1 MAEKKLEDDLD
12 QEQDEDQES
21 GETVELEDDDVS
33 VEDTEDGG
41 AVIRLEN
48 ANDLKDKKEHFA
60 NIVEEVDQAALRVA
74 VSDLMDKIEKDK
86 EARQKRDKLYEE
98 GLRRTGLGDDAPGG
112 AQFNGANKVVHPML
126 VEACVDFSA
135 RMMKEVFPPTGPVK
149 TKIVGKVEKEKQ
161 DKARKKADF
170 MNWQVTEQMPEFRGE
185 LEQLSTQLPLGGA
198 QYLKMMWNPQYRRP
212 ASEFI
217 PIDDVYLP
225 FAATNFYTA
234 ERKTHVQYVTSMEYN
249 RRVEAG
255 MYIDVDVGMPGDPEF
270 SQASKANDKIEGRH
284 DTAYNDDGL
293 RTIFEVYTYLEFD
306 DGMAPYI
313 ISIDKSSGK
322 ALSLYRNWDS
332 GDDMKRE
339 LDWIVEFP
347 FIPWRGAYPIGL
359 THMIGGLSGAAT
371 GAMRA
376 LLDSAHIQNV
386 PTMLKLKGGPNGQT
400 INVQPT
406 EVVEI
411 EGGAMVDDVRKI
423 AMPLPFNPPSSV
435 LFQLLGF
442 LIDAGKGVV
451 QTSFEK
457 LSDQNPNQ
465 PVGTTLALIE
475 QGMVVFS
482 SIHSRIHSAMER
494 TFKILHRINSAYLTE
509 EDIKAQAGDFEID
522 PSDFDGP
529 MDIIPV
535 SDPAIFSETQRFAQ
549 IQAIMQRAQAMPQ
562 MYDLRKVEEMFLRVM
577 KVPDDILVELPGK
590 EDVDPVSENVS
601 ATMGQPIY
609 VVPKQDHMA
618 HIKAHLAF
626 LQSPL
631 FGKNPIIT
639 RTFLYPMAMHLR
651 DHLLNYYLA
660 QAHEAV
666 ITATNKNIILPEG
679 QQEIG
684 IVLQVQQLIEQ
695 QMQGFEQ
702 MLAQIGQEA
711 QQYAP
716 QPPMPPDNT
725 MQVAQINAQTQ
736 QQIAQQRVQAD
747 MQKAQQSMQL
757 AQAKMQQEGQYKQ
770 LALQQNTQLEQA
782 RMQLENAKM
791 QFEMAKLQAAQQGQQ
806 VDAQMSMQQN
816 AQKLQ
821 AQQQLEQ
828 FRQMQENQRT
838 EATNQAR
845 AAMNA
850 ADNETAMRL
859 AAAEIMSGEKVALS
873 TGTGINPGTR

>member
-1 MAEKKLEDDLD
+1 MPKEFLED
-12 QEQDEDQES
+12 EQDDEQEA
-21 GETVELEDDDVS
+21 GETVELEDEDVS

-41 AVIRLEN
+41 AVIRLDN
-48 ANDLKDKKEHFA
+48 AHDLEEKKEHFA
-60 NIVEEVDQAALRVA
+60 NIIDEVDQASLRVA
-74 VSDLMDKIEKDK
+74 VSELLDKIDKDK
-86 EARQKRDKLYEE
+86 EAREKRDKLYEE

-112 AQFNGANKVVHPML
+112 AQFTGANKVVHPML

-149 TKIVGKVEKEKQ
+149 SKIVGKTDKDKQ
-161 DKARKKADF
+161 IKAQRKADF

-198 QYLKMMWNPQYRRP
+198 QYLKMMWNPQHRRP
-212 ASEFI
+212 AAEFI

-234 ERKTHVQYVTSMEYN
+234 ERKTHVQYVTSMEYD
-249 RRVEAG
+249 RRVKAG
-255 MYIDVDVGMPGDPEF
+255 MYIDVDVGVAGEPDF
-270 SQASKANDKIEGRH
+270 SQATKANDKIEGRK
-284 DTAYNDDGL
+284 DTAYNEDGL
-293 RTIFEVYTYLEFD
+293 RTVFEVYTYLEFD
-306 DGMAPYI
+306 EGMAPYI

-322 ALSLYRNWDS
+322 ALSLYRNWDK
-332 GDDMKRE
+332 GDDMNRE
-339 LDWIVEFP
+339 LDWIVEYP

-371 GAMRA
+371 GALRA
-376 LLDSAHIQNV
+376 LLDSAHIQNI

-406 EVVEI
+406 EVIEI

-442 LIDAGKGVV
+442 LIDTGKGVV

-482 SIHSRIHSAMER
+482 SIHSRIHNAMER

-509 EDIKAQAGDFEID
+509 EDIKAQAGDFEVN
-522 PSDFDGP
+522 PADFDGP

-562 MYDLRKVEEMFLRVM
+562 MYDMRKVEEMFLRVM
-577 KVPDDILVELPGK
+577 KVPDDILVPKPG
-590 EDVDPVSENVS
+590 EDDIDPVSENVS

-631 FGKNPIIT
+631 FGQNPAIIKT
-639 RTFLYPMAMHLR
+639 YLYPMANHLR
-651 DHLLNYYLA
+651 DHLLNYYLT

-666 ITATNKNIILPEG
+666 IKATNKNIIEPEG
-679 QQEIG
+679 QQEIDM
-684 IVLQVQQLIEQ
+684 VLKVQQLIEQ
-695 QMQGFEQ
+695 QMQGFAP
-702 MLAQIGQEA
+702 MLAQIDQQA
-711 QQYAP
+711 QQFAP
-716 QPPMPPDNT
+716 RPPMPPDNT
-725 MQVAQINAQTQ
+725 IQVAQMNAQLQ
-736 QQIAQQRVQAD
+736 QQLAQQRMQAD
-747 MQKAQQSMQL
+747 QAKLQQTTQFKQLEMQQKSQSD
-757 AQAKMQQEGQYKQ
+757 QAKMQ
-770 LALQQNTQLEQA
+770 L
-782 RMQLENAKM
+782 
-791 QFEMAKLQAAQQGQQ
+791 EMAKLQQGTQTKQ
-806 VDAQMSMQQN
+806 MDAQASIEEQMR
-816 AQKLQ
+816 ALQ

-828 FRQMQENQRT
+828 FRQTQENQRNT
-838 EATNQAR
+838 ESNQTR

-850 ADNETAMRL
+850 ADNDTAMRL
-859 AAAEIMSGEKVALS
+859 ASAEILSGEKIALS